1 MKFSNGSR
9 VGWVF
14 VHRLMPL
21 VRIPI
26 VGVLFAFGLL
36 VSTPCFPQGNA
47 IRLVS
52 DEEARLPDGRAATT
66 RAITRGPGLKLISP
80 ADVVGK
86 AFPVNVQF
94 ERRGGVALDLKSF
107 KIEYLK
113 EPVIDIT
120 ERVRA
125 KVNADTLEIPVA
137 ALPPGEH
144 HFRMSLKDVDGRT
157 GTALFSIK
165 AR

>member
-1 MKFSNGSR
+1 MTVVPRGQEGIGHAVWRDESKVDKMKFSNGSR

-80 ADVVGK
+80 ADVVGSSCRFT
-86 AFPVNVQF
+86 A
-94 ERRGGVALDLKSF
+94 RRAPLQDV
-107 KIEYLK
+107 
-113 EPVIDIT
+113 T
-120 ERVRA
+120 EGCRRQDGNCSLFDQSPLRSLYRA
-125 KVNADTLEIPVA
+125 VPL
-137 ALPPGEH
+137 LL
-144 HFRMSLKDVDGRT
+144 R
-157 GTALFSIK
+157 
-165 AR
+165 

>member
-1 MKFSNGSR
+1 M
-9 VGWVF
+9 
-14 VHRLMPL
+14 
-21 VRIPI
+21 
-26 VGVLFAFGLL
+26 
-36 VSTPCFPQGNA
+36 
-47 IRLVS
+47 
-52 DEEARLPDGRAATT
+52 
-66 RAITRGPGLKLISP
+66 KLISP

-125 KVNADTLEIPVA
+125 KVNTDTLEIPVA
-137 ALPPGEH
+137 ALPPGNH
-144 HFRMSLKDVDGRT
+144 HFRMSLKDVEGRT
-157 GTALFSIK
+157 GTALFSIN

>member
-1 MKFSNGSR
+1 MKLLNASR
-9 VGWVF
+9 AGWVF
-14 VHRLMPL
+14 ALS
-21 VRIPI
+21 
-26 VGVLFAFGLL
+26 LL
-36 VSTPCFPQGNA
+36 VSAPCFSQGHP

-113 EPVIDIT
+113 DPVIDIT

-125 KVNADTLEIPVA
+125 KVNTDTLEIPVA

-144 HFRMSLKDVDGRT
+144 HFRMSLKDVEGRT

>member
-1 MKFSNGSR
+1 MKLLNASR
-9 VGWVF
+9 AGWVF
-14 VHRLMPL
+14 ALS
-21 VRIPI
+21 
-26 VGVLFAFGLL
+26 LL
-36 VSTPCFPQGNA
+36 VSAPCFSQGHP

-80 ADVVGK
+80 VDVMGK

-94 ERRGGVALDLKSF
+94 ERRGGVALDLKIF

-113 EPVIDIT
+113 DPVIDIT

-125 KVNADTLEIPVA
+125 KVNTDTLEIPVA

-144 HFRMSLKDVDGRT
+144 HFRMSLKDVEGRT